1 MADWEVVVGLEI
13 RAELL
18 TKSKVFSGGR
28 TEFGAA
34 PNSQVGPVCLG
45 RPGALPLLNKRA
57 VELAIKAGLALQ
69 CRINQFSMFDRKQY
83 FYPDLTKAYQISQ
96 DGLPLCSGGYVELL
110 VEDTVRRIGINRV
123 HLEEEAGK
131 SIHAGEDIM
140 SAAYSLLD
148 YNRAGIGLIE
158 IVTEPDIRSPE
169 EARLFLEKLRL
180 LLQYTEVSDCKM
192 EEGSLR
198 CDANISLRPRGS
210 SAFGVK
216 TEIKNLNSFRAVQR
230 ALEFEVERQKALL
243 EAGEAVLPETRH
255 WDEAQ
260 GMTFSMRSKEE
271 AADYRY
277 FPDPNL
283 YPLKVDPSWV
293 EAVRAELPELPDARR
308 DRFMDEYGLSLYA
321 AEVLTS
327 SRDLA
332 DYFEECLAEVKDPKL
347 VSNWVMGE
355 VQRWL
360 KAHGLE
366 AASSPVRPKDLAG
379 LLGLIQQNAV
389 SNIVAKDVLEEMFTT
404 GKPAEVIVEE
414 KGWKQISDDESLEAM
429 ILEVLEANPGPVAD
443 VKAGKAKAIGF
454 LVGQVMKASKGKAN
468 PQKVNELIRQR
479 LQV

>member
-13 RAELL
+13 NAELL
-18 TKSKVFSGGR
+18 TKSMVFCGCS

-34 PNSQVGPVCLG
+34 PNSQVCPVCLG
-45 RPGALPLLNKRA
+45 LPGSLPLLNKRA

>member
-13 RAELL
+13 HAELL
-18 TKSKVFSGGR
+18 TKSKVFCGCS

-34 PNSQVGPVCLG
+34 PNSQVCPVCLG
-45 RPGALPLLNKRA
+45 LPGSLPLLNKRA

-454 LVGQVMKASKGKAN
+454 LVGPVMKASKGKAN

>member
-1 MADWEVVVGLEI
+1 MADWEVVIGLEVH
-13 RAELL
+13 AELL
-18 TKSKVFSGGR
+18 TKSKVFCGCS
-28 TEFGAA
+28 TEFGAE
-34 PNSQVGPVCLG
+34 PNSQVCPICMGL
-45 RPGALPLLNKRA
+45 PGTLPLLNKRA
-57 VELAIKAGLALQ
+57 VELAVKAGLALQ
-69 CRINQFSMFDRKQY
+69 CRINQFSVFARKQY
-83 FYPDLTKAYQISQ
+83 FYPDLVKAYQISQ
-96 DGLPLCSGGYVELL
+96 DDLPLCSDGYVELL
-110 VEDTVRRIGINRV
+110 VDDTVRRIGINRV

-169 EARLFLEKLRL
+169 EARLFLEKLRQ
-180 LLQYTEVSDCKM
+180 LLQYAEVSDCKM

-198 CDANISLRPRGS
+198 CDANISLRPKGS

-216 TEIKNLNSFRAVQR
+216 CEIKNLNSFRAVQR

-243 EAGEAVLPETRH
+243 EAGEAVVPETRY

-260 GMTFSMRSKEE
+260 GMTFSMRSKAE

-283 YPLKVDPSWV
+283 YPLEVEPSWV
-293 EAVRAELPELPDARR
+293 EAIRAELPELPDARR
-308 DRFMDEYGLSLYA
+308 DRFMEEYGLSMYA

-332 DYFEECLAEVKDPKL
+332 DYFEECMEQIKDPKL

-366 AASSPVRPKDLAG
+366 AADSPVSPKDLAG
-379 LLGLIQQNAV
+379 LLQLIQANAI
-389 SNIVAKDVLEEMFTT
+389 SNLVAKDVLEEMFAT
-404 GKPAEVIVEE
+404 GKPAQTIVDD
-414 KGWKQISDDESLEAM
+414 KGLRQISDDDSLEAM
-429 ILEVLEANPGPVAD
+429 IAEVLEANPGPVAD
-443 VKAGKAKAIGF
+443 VKAGKTKAIGF

-468 PQKVNELIRQR
+468 PQRVNELIRQK
-479 LQV
+479 LQD

>member
-1 MADWEVVVGLEI
+1 MADWEVVIGLEVH
-13 RAELL
+13 AELL
-18 TKSKVFSGGR
+18 TKAKVFCGCS

-34 PNSQVGPVCLG
+34 PNSQVCPVCLG
-45 RPGALPLLNKRA
+45 LPGALPLLNKRA
-57 VELAIKAGLALQ
+57 VELAVKAGLALN
-69 CRINQFSMFDRKQY
+69 CRINQFSVFDRKQY
-83 FYPDLTKAYQISQ
+83 FYPDLSKAYQISQ
-96 DGLPLCSGGYVELL
+96 NALPLCSDGHVDVVAG
-110 VEDTVRRIGINRV
+110 DTVRRVGINRV

-131 SIHAGEDIM
+131 SLHAGEDIM

-169 EARLFLEKLRL
+169 EARLFLEKLRQ
-180 LLQYTEVSDCKM
+180 LLQYAEVSDCKM

-198 CDANISLRPRGS
+198 CDANISLRPMGS
-210 SAFGVK
+210 STFGVK
-216 TEIKNLNSFRAVQR
+216 CEIKNLNSFRAVQR
-230 ALEFEVERQKALL
+230 ALEFEVERQRALL
-243 EAGEAVLPETRH
+243 EAGEVVVPETRH
-255 WDEAQ
+255 WDETQ

-283 YPLKVDPSWV
+283 YPLEVDPSWV
-293 EAVRAELPELPDARR
+293 EAIRAELPELPDARR
-308 DRFMDEYGLSLYA
+308 DRFMDAYGLSRYA

-332 DYFEECLAEVKDPKL
+332 DYFEECLGEINDPKL

-366 AASSPVRPKDLAG
+366 AASSPVSPKDLAG
-379 LLGLIQQNAV
+379 LLRLVQENAV
-389 SNIVAKDVLEEMFTT
+389 SNIVAKDVLEEMFAT
-404 GKPAEVIVEE
+404 GKPADVIVEE
-414 KGWKQISDDESLEAM
+414 KGLRQISDDAALEAM
-429 ILEVLEANPGPVAD
+429 IAEVLEANPGPVAD
-443 VKAGKAKAIGF
+443 VKDGKTKAIGF
-454 LVGQVMKASKGKAN
+454 LVGQVMKASQGKAN
-468 PQKVNELIRQR
+468 PQKVNELIRQK

>member
-1 MADWEVVVGLEI
+1 MADWEVVIGLEVH
-13 RAELL
+13 AELL
-18 TKSKVFSGGR
+18 TKAKVFCGCS

-34 PNSQVGPVCLG
+34 PNSQVCPVCLG
-45 RPGALPLLNKRA
+45 LPGALPLLNKRA
-57 VELAIKAGLALQ
+57 VELAVKAGLALN
-69 CRINQFSMFDRKQY
+69 CRINQFSVFDRKQY
-83 FYPDLTKAYQISQ
+83 FYPDLSKAYQISQ
-96 DGLPLCSGGYVELL
+96 NALPLCSDGHVDVVAG
-110 VEDTVRRIGINRV
+110 DTVRRVGINRV

-131 SIHAGEDIM
+131 SLYAGEDIM

-169 EARLFLEKLRL
+169 EARLFLEKLRQ
-180 LLQYTEVSDCKM
+180 LLQYAEVSDCKM

-198 CDANISLRPRGS
+198 CDANISLRPMGS
-210 SAFGVK
+210 STFGVK
-216 TEIKNLNSFRAVQR
+216 CEIKNLNSFRAVQR
-230 ALEFEVERQKALL
+230 ALEFEVERQRALL
-243 EAGEAVLPETRH
+243 EAGEVVVPETRH
-255 WDEAQ
+255 WDETQ

-283 YPLKVDPSWV
+283 YPLEVDPSWV
-293 EAVRAELPELPDARR
+293 EAIRAELPELPDARR
-308 DRFMDEYGLSLYA
+308 DRFMDAYGLSRYA

-332 DYFEECLAEVKDPKL
+332 DYFEECLGEINDPKL

-366 AASSPVRPKDLAG
+366 AASSPVSPKDLAG
-379 LLGLIQQNAV
+379 LLRLVQENAV
-389 SNIVAKDVLEEMFTT
+389 SNIVAKDVLEEMFAT
-404 GKPAEVIVEE
+404 GKPADVIVEE
-414 KGWKQISDDESLEAM
+414 KGLRQISDDAALEAM
-429 ILEVLEANPGPVAD
+429 IAEVLEANPGPVAD
-443 VKAGKAKAIGF
+443 VKDGKTKAIGF
-454 LVGQVMKASKGKAN
+454 LVGQVMKASQGKAN
-468 PQKVNELIRQR
+468 PQKVNELIRQK